1 MLEISAMRQGQ
12 LCASQGDFPSSAP
25 GDCQGKHLRVMLPLE
40 GRQVQCKGP
49 TLEPGAPPNPL
60 PLPPDQLIKANSFM
74 FLNLSFLTQT
84 LQNH

>member
-40 GRQVQCKGP
+40 GRQV
-49 TLEPGAPPNPL
+49 
-60 PLPPDQLIKANSFM
+60 
-74 FLNLSFLTQT
+74 
-84 LQNH
+84 